1 VTYNPILDEL
11 TARPSDCNEPR
22 VIICHRVIL
31 QPSECFPSYG
41 EPSVY
46 DIMLNPKI
54 QKVRRKIV
62 EENKHLYKYFMNKVD
77 KTVSYKILFSS
88 LWYAPLPCYDIEG
101 ITSVGNGENGVLR
114 YCEWKGVAV
123 PCEAIFNTFPT
134 DFGMCCSFNMK
145 AADEIFKGE
154 KYPQL
159 VKSLQEWDND
169 HSIGNSTIPDDF
181 ATGKEPKTSPGRN
194 KGLMVV
200 LDGHFDNLEAGS
212 VPEDFQGFYGFIGSN
227 RSFPLMSREG
237 FEILAGM

>member
-1 VTYNPILDEL
+1 MLDEL

-22 VIICHRVIL
+22 VIICYAVIL
-31 QPSECFPSYG
+31 QPSECYPKYG
-41 EPSVY
+41 EPNVF
-46 DIMLNPKI
+46 DIMFNPRIAKI
-54 QKVRRKIV
+54 REKIV
-62 EENKHLYKYFMNKVD
+62 AENKDINKGIMNDLD
-77 KTVSYKILFSS
+77 KTVSYKTLFSS

-123 PCEAIFNTFPT
+123 PCAAIFNTFPT
-134 DFGMCCSFNMK
+134 DYGMCCSFNML
-145 AADEIFKGE
+145 AADKIFKGE
-154 KYPQL
+154 KYPKL
-159 VKSLQEWDND
+159 VRSLQDWDND

-194 KGLMVV
+194 KGLMVI
-200 LDGHFDNLEAGS
+200 LDGHFDNLAAGS
-212 VPEDFQGFYGFIGSN
+212 VVEDFQGFFGFIGSN